1 VIDKLELFLALARAR
16 HFGRAA
22 EEVGVSQPTLSAGV
36 KQLEEMLGVPLVVRG
51 SRFQGFTAEGERLL
65 EWSRRLVGDWRSM
78 RQDIEAL
85 RKTVC
90 GHFRLAAVPTAL
102 AMVPKLT
109 IAVIDKHPGVDF
121 LILASNSQQII
132 EQVENLA
139 IDAGLT
145 YLDNEPVGNFVQI
158 PLYRERYHLI
168 TGPASDFSGRTEVRW
183 AELQDVPLCLLS
195 PDMQNRRIIDRALHQ
210 VGVTAEVAVESNS
223 MTALAAH
230 VRTGRWTSIMPTVL
244 MEALGLPAELEAI
257 PLVDP
262 VIEHT
267 IGLVMMNRD
276 PQSPMAAAMIAA
288 AMGLQAMGSAD

>member
-1 VIDKLELFLALARAR
+1 MIDKLELFLALARAR

-22 EEVGVSQPTLSAGV
+22 DEAGVSQPTLSAGV
-36 KQLEEMLGVPLVVRG
+36 KQLEDMLGVPLVIRG

-102 AMVPKLT
+102 VMVPKLT
-109 IAVIDKHPGVDF
+109 MAVIDRHPGVDF
-121 LILASNSQQII
+121 LILTSNSQKII

-139 IDAGLT
+139 IDAGVT
-145 YLDNEPVGNFVQI
+145 YLDNEPVGNFVKI

-168 TGPASDFSGRTEVRW
+168 IGTDSAFAGRTEVRW
-183 AELQDVPLCLLS
+183 AELQGVPLCLLS

-210 VGVTAEVAVESNS
+210 AGVKADVAIESNS
-223 MTALAAH
+223 MTVLAAH
-230 VRTGRWTSIMPTVL
+230 VRTGRWASVMPTLLTEVS
-244 MEALGLPAELEAI
+244 GLPIELTAI
-257 PLVDP
+257 PLIDP

-267 IGLVMMNRD
+267 IGLVMMDRE
-276 PQSPMAAAMIAA
+276 PHSPMAMAMIAA
-288 AMGLQAMGSAD
+288 AKRLSQLHSA